1 MHIFDIKT
9 SIYYIIRSCAQ
20 SIYKHLNEKHLNTV
34 FDNSQPLITFLRTKS
49 FFHPRAGGNIQ
60 MREVF
65 VTDVE

>member
-1 MHIFDIKT
+1 MILKKINT
-9 SIYYIIRSCAQ
+9 LCAQ
-20 SIYKHLNEKHLNTV
+20 SIYKHLNLKHLVTL
-34 FDNSQPLITFLRTKS
+34 FDNSQPRITILGMKL